1 MRTHWLL
8 VGLLFVVGLLAAAQF
23 GKISLALG
31 PLGDVYGRTD
41 TQLALGVSLVGV
53 VGILFGATAG
63 VMVGGIGARRV
74 ILAALALGAGLSVF
88 QAVFPPYPV
97 FLATRVLE
105 GVSHLALVV
114 AAPTI
119 MAAVS
124 ASRDQSVV
132 MGIWGMFF
140 GVSFALMAVAL
151 SILLPVIGL
160 NGLYLAHG
168 SLMATLCVL
177 LWPLLPRGMAAQSA
191 QGWIDVHR
199 EIYSKVRIAAPALCF
214 LWHTLIFVALLTFMA
229 PALDAPWLA
238 PLLPLIALLGTFG
251 AGVAARWR
259 APDVV
264 ARIGFF
270 GSIMFAVALLLT
282 DALWTVFPFFF
293 FVGIVPGASFAAIPY
308 LNKTSADQA
317 GANGALAQLGNVGTA
332 SGTPIFA
339 LALSGAGVNG
349 LLWLTIV
356 LSGLGFLVV
365 WITAVLIQ
373 RQEV

>member
-1 MRTHWLL
+1 
-8 VGLLFVVGLLAAAQF
+8 
-23 GKISLALG
+23 
-31 PLGDVYGRTD
+31 
-41 TQLALGVSLVGV
+41 
-53 VGILFGATAG
+53 
-63 VMVGGIGARRV
+63 
-74 ILAALALGAGLSVF
+74 
-88 QAVFPPYPV
+88 
-97 FLATRVLE
+97 
-105 GVSHLALVV
+105 
-114 AAPTI
+114 
-119 MAAVS
+119 
-124 ASRDQSVV
+124 
-132 MGIWGMFF
+132 
-140 GVSFALMAVAL
+140 
-151 SILLPVIGL
+151 
-160 NGLYLAHG
+160 
-168 SLMATLCVL
+168 
-177 LWPLLPRGMAAQSA
+177 
-191 QGWIDVHR
+191 
-199 EIYSKVRIAAPALCF
+199 
-214 LWHTLIFVALLTFMA
+214 MA